1 MVLVLLT
8 TSEFFDAFK
17 YSIIFEKTFFLAS
30 LDPFSF
36 LHLFLNFSL
45 NL

>member
-17 YSIIFEKTFFLAS
+17 NSILEKTFFLAS

-36 LHLFLNFSL
+36 LHLFLNFPL